1 MIFESD
7 GWRLGGSANL
17 SVEGHEEDEVLNPGD
32 REHQRRCHRIVASE
46 YQRLEGVEEDHD
58 ELHQLDGGEVLLPPE
73 VGLQGGST
81 GGQQVV
87 EVHQGVNSGV
97 EERSETTLT
106 STDEPGSPPT
116 EEGQGAVVDHVQ
128 GGEVRKL
135 LLEDEE
141 DGVEEVDEL

>member
-32 REHQRRCHRIVASE
+32 REHQRRRHWIVAGE

-128 GGEVRKL
+128 GGKVRKL

>member
-32 REHQRRCHRIVASE
+32 CEHQRRCHRIVASE

-73 VGLQGGST
+73 VGLQGGSA

-87 EVHQGVNSGV
+87 
-97 EERSETTLT
+97 
-106 STDEPGSPPT
+106 
-116 EEGQGAVVDHVQ
+116 
-128 GGEVRKL
+128 
-135 LLEDEE
+135 
-141 DGVEEVDEL
+141 

>member
-32 REHQRRCHRIVASE
+32 CEHQRRCHRIVAGE

-73 VGLQGGST
+73 VGLQGGSA

-87 EVHQGVNSGV
+87 EVHHGVHPRV
-97 EERSETTLT
+97 Q
-106 STDEPGSPPT
+106 
-116 EEGQGAVVDHVQ
+116 EGQEPAVAPTNKPW
-128 GGEVRKL
+128 RKN
-135 LLEDEE
+135 
-141 DGVEEVDEL
+141 VNNVNIV

>member
-32 REHQRRCHRIVASE
+32 REHQRRCHWIVASE

-73 VGLQGGST
+73 VGLQGGSA

-97 EERSETTLT
+97 EERSEATLT

-128 GGEVRKL
+128 GGKVRKL

>member
-73 VGLQGGST
+73 VGLQGGSA

-87 EVHQGVNSGV
+87 EVHQGVHSGV

-128 GGEVRKL
+128 GGKVRKL

>member
-32 REHQRRCHRIVASE
+32 CEHQRRCHRIVASE
-46 YQRLEGVEEDHD
+46 YQWLEGVEEDHD

-73 VGLQGGST
+73 VGLQGGSA

-87 EVHQGVNSGV
+87 EVHHGVHPRVQEGKEPAVASTNKSW
-97 EERSETTLT
+97 EKCFLT
-106 STDEPGSPPT
+106 ITVLQVNGI
-116 EEGQGAVVDHVQ
+116 
-128 GGEVRKL
+128 
-135 LLEDEE
+135 
-141 DGVEEVDEL
+141 